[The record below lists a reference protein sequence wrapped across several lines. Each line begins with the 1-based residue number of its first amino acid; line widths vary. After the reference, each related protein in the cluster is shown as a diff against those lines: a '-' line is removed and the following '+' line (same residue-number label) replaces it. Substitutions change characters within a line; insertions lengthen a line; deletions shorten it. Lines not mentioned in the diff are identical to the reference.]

1 MWQFGLFVL
10 LSSSSLFILFFVF
23 SLSMSHCRHSISLF
37 YIIIQERES
46 QTQSK
51 YLWTVKAGA
60 VEQRRSAGQC
70 WSSNR
75 RRRQD
80 GSFSRGRRH
89 GVGSKMGLSL
99 SLSRLSLSFLFFS
112 FFFFVPSFLAFPFG
126 FEVLLIQTASAG
138 FSSLFLFLFF

>member
-1 MWQFGLFVL
+1 MRKQIGAVICLNLWNVTIWFVFFL
-10 LSSSSLFILFFVF
+10 LSSLPLFIFVFVF
-23 SLSMSHCRHSISLF
+23 SLSMSHCSHSISLF
-37 YIIIQERES
+37 YIIIQEWES

-60 VEQRRSAGQC
+60 VEQRRWAGQC

-99 SLSRLSLSFLFFS
+99 SLSRLSLSFLFF
-112 FFFFVPSFLAFPFG
+112 
-126 FEVLLIQTASAG
+126 
-138 FSSLFLFLFF
+138 FLFFSFVSGFSVWFWSLTNTDC